1 MGIVKTKGIII
12 AESNMGDFDK
22 MLTILTPG
30 MGKIACAAKGA
41 RRQTSSLLAG
51 TQFLCFGEYILYKS
65 GENYSISSCETI
77 EMFYNLR
84 IDLDKIKYAA
94 HLTKIIQDVTNENEN
109 CYKILQLYLNTLY
122 VLAESDKDM
131 DFILGVFKIKLL
143 CYLGFKPRIEAC
155 VFCGQKENLNYFSI
169 KDNGVKCEECYRQD
183 KSTIKISQ
191 STLMALKYIIS
202 APSKKIFS
210 FNLKD
215 DSFKEFKLLSKIFFN
230 EKLEKEY
237 KIEDLW

>member
-1 MGIVKTKGIII
+1 M
-12 AESNMGDFDK
+12 
-22 MLTILTPG
+22 
-30 MGKIACAAKGA
+30 
-41 RRQTSSLLAG
+41 
-51 TQFLCFGEYILYKS
+51 
-65 GENYSISSCETI
+65 
-77 EMFYNLR
+77 
-84 IDLDKIKYAA
+84 
-94 HLTKIIQDVTNENEN
+94 
-109 CYKILQLYLNTLY
+109 
-122 VLAESDKDM
+122 
-131 DFILGVFKIKLL
+131 
-143 CYLGFKPRIEAC
+143 GFKPRIEAC

-237 KIEDLW
+237 KVEDLW

>member
-1 MGIVKTKGIII
+1 M
-12 AESNMGDFDK
+12 
-22 MLTILTPG
+22 
-30 MGKIACAAKGA
+30 
-41 RRQTSSLLAG
+41 
-51 TQFLCFGEYILYKS
+51 
-65 GENYSISSCETI
+65 
-77 EMFYNLR
+77 
-84 IDLDKIKYAA
+84 
-94 HLTKIIQDVTNENEN
+94 
-109 CYKILQLYLNTLY
+109 
-122 VLAESDKDM
+122 
-131 DFILGVFKIKLL
+131 
-143 CYLGFKPRIEAC
+143 
-155 VFCGQKENLNYFSI
+155 NYFSI

-237 KIEDLW
+237 KVEDLW